1 MANLSFTPP
10 QRRGVP
16 GLTLGLTLL
25 CVLSQPLTTAIASA
39 PHTNASASTAASD
52 APSLRFRKLG
62 PLGNNEPSMLALL
75 QDRQG
80 FVWIGTHS
88 NGLYRYNGYQAVKYA
103 HQQDK
108 PGALPHERVAALFE
122 DGAGRLW
129 AGTSNGLA
137 RYNPE
142 SNDFTP
148 FVPADGPP
156 NKGIVKTIVGDGKGG
171 MWVGT
176 WGGLQHFDPAAGKF
190 SATYQ
195 HDPQQPDSLASNDL
209 NALAVDAQGG
219 VWAGTWPGGLDY
231 LAPGATVFRHY
242 RIDRIDRADQ
252 PDTRLNIVRALQF
265 DGQHRLWIGTEAG
278 VVVWDTR
285 QPWAQRRL
293 AASPASRVTG
303 FYIDRD
309 QALWA
314 TTLSAG
320 LLRWNEGR
328 QRFDQ
333 YQHQPGDPHSLPGNN
348 LRAMMQDRSGMLWV
362 ASFTDGISLANLN
375 TAGFRRHVPHRL
387 DNREQAASN
396 ALLSMAPAPGGKVWL
411 GSNLGLSLYDP
422 ASGTVQ
428 QRWQGG
434 PGQTG
439 GGTLRNN
446 ILSNNIIYSLYQD
459 AGGGPLWVGTPTG
472 LNRLDQ
478 GGVQVVRFGNTAS
491 DYINA
496 IAPGKQGVLWLGT
509 GNSLVRYDPR
519 SGRRQLYFN
528 DPADPHSRS
537 VNGTSTVLEDR
548 AGRVWAG
555 SEWNGGGLDMLDPA
569 SGRFR
574 HFRHA
579 AGDAASLLDDN
590 VTSLHEDTQG
600 TLWVGTAKGL
610 NQVTVGADGQ
620 VTLRA
625 WAQAVHGAKVLAL
638 RSDHAGRLWAS
649 TIAGLYRIDPA
660 SGQSMLYTPSDGL
673 TDGYTINSVASAPD
687 GTLYFGGVHGM
698 TAVTPQAVRSMSV
711 APQVAITDV
720 TVFNRSLGDSA
731 QDDGIKLEG
740 PLTAPRAL
748 TLSSQ
753 ASVFSIEFAALH
765 YTEPLQ
771 NRYAYQLVGFDPD
784 WVYTD
789 AAHRSASYTNLN
801 PGTYTFRVRAAN
813 HRGVWSAE
821 AATLS
826 ITITPPFWQ
835 RWWFRLSAALLVLG
849 ALAGA
854 YRWRIRRLQHQQRLL
869 EQLVAARTAQL
880 EESNRK
886 LEALST
892 TDGLTGVRNRR
903 GFDAALAA
911 EWRRAARTGQT
922 LALMMLD
929 VDHFKKY
936 NDLYGH
942 QAGDTSLRQVA
953 QLITSHGR
961 RTTDLVARYGGE
973 EFVLLS
979 ASTNAADAY
988 GTAAAICTE
997 LQRLALPHAAS
1008 PFGVITV
1015 SAGVAVLAPN
1025 ETNSPEALVQLAD
1038 EALYRAKQ
1046 KGRNQALLAMDDA
1059 EAA

>member
-1 MANLSFTPP
+1 MANLYFSPLL
-10 QRRGVP
+10 RRCALLFALS
-16 GLTLGLTLL
+16 LTL
-25 CVLSQPLTTAIASA
+25 PLTNAIASA
-39 PHTNASASTAASD
+39 PATTAGSSTAD

-62 PLGNNEPSMLALL
+62 PLGNDEPSMLALL
-75 QDRQG
+75 QDKQG
-80 FVWIGTHS
+80 FIWIGTHS
-88 NGLYRYNGYQAVKYA
+88 NGLYRYNGYQAVKFA
-103 HQQDK
+103 HQQEK
-108 PGALPHERVAALFE
+108 PGTLPHDRVAALFQ
-122 DGAGRLW
+122 DAQGRLW

-137 RYNPE
+137 RYTPE

-148 FVPADGPP
+148 FLPEDGPP
-156 NKGIVKTIVGDGKGG
+156 NKGIVKNIVADGKGG

-176 WGGLQHFDPAAGKF
+176 WGGLQHFDPATGKF
-190 SATYQ
+190 TAT
-195 HDPQQPDSLASNDL
+195 HEHNPQDAGSLASNDL
-209 NALAVDAQGG
+209 NALAVDSAGG

-231 LAPGATVFRHY
+231 LAPGAGSFRHY
-242 RIDRIDRADQ
+242 RLDRADK

-265 DGQHRLWIGTEAG
+265 DSRHRLWIGTEAG

-285 QPWAQRRL
+285 QPWEQRQL
-293 AASPASRVTG
+293 AASPASRVTS

-309 QALWA
+309 GVLWA

-320 LLRWNEGR
+320 LLRWNEGA

-333 YQHQPGDPHSLPGNN
+333 YQYQPGDPHSLPGNN
-348 LRAMMQDRSGMLWV
+348 LRAMMQDRGGMLWV
-362 ASFTDGISLANLN
+362 ASFTDGVSLANLN

-387 DNREQAASN
+387 DNRDQAASN
-396 ALLSMAPAPGGKVWL
+396 ALVSLAAAPGGKVWL
-411 GSNLGLSLYDP
+411 GGNLGLSLYDP
-422 ASGTVQ
+422 ATGAIL
-428 QRWQGG
+428 QRWQGE
-434 PGQTG
+434 PGKAG
-439 GGTLRNN
+439 K
-446 ILSNNIIYSLYQD
+446 LSNSIVYSLYQED
-459 AGGGPLWVGTPTG
+459 GDGPLWVGTPTG
-472 LNRLDQ
+472 LNRL
-478 GGVQVVRFGNTAS
+478 GKAGVQVIRFGNTAS

-496 IAPGKQGVLWLGT
+496 ITPGKHGVLWLGT
-509 GNSLVRYDPR
+509 GNSLVRYDTR
-519 SGRRQLYFN
+519 SGQHRLYFN
-528 DPADPHSRS
+528 DPADPHSRA
-537 VNGTSTVLEDR
+537 VNGTSAVLEDR
-548 AGRVWAG
+548 SGRVWAG

-569 SGRFR
+569 TGRFR
-574 HFRHA
+574 HFRHV

-590 VTSLHEDTQG
+590 VSSLHEDAQG
-600 TLWVGTAKGL
+600 ALWVGTAKGL
-610 NQVTVGADGQ
+610 NQLVASGGNITI
-620 VTLRA
+620 RS
-625 WAQAVHGAKVLAL
+625 WAQAVNGAKVLAL
-638 RSDHAGRLWAS
+638 RSDRAGHIWAS
-649 TIAGLYRIDPA
+649 TIAGLYRLDPA
-660 SGQSMLYTPSDGL
+660 SGKAMLYTPSDGL

-698 TAVTPQAVRSMSV
+698 TAVNPDAVRSTSV

-731 QDDGIKLEG
+731 RDEGIRLEG

-784 WVYTD
+784 WVVTD

-813 HRGVWSAE
+813 HRGVWSTE
-821 AATLS
+821 PATLS

-835 RWWFRLSAALLVLG
+835 RWWFRLGAAMLVLG
-849 ALAGA
+849 ALACA
-854 YRWRIRRLQHQQRLL
+854 HRWRIRRLTRQQAML

-892 TDGLTGVRNRR
+892 TDGLTAVRNRR
-903 GFDAALAA
+903 GFDAALAT

-922 LALMMLD
+922 LALTMLD

-942 QAGDTSLRQVA
+942 QAGDACLRRVA
-953 QLITSHGR
+953 ELITSHGR

-973 EFVLLS
+973 EFALLS

-988 GTAAAICTE
+988 GTAAAICAE
-997 LQRLALPHAAS
+997 LQRLALPHDAS
-1008 PFGVITV
+1008 PFGVVTI
-1015 SAGVAVLAPN
+1015 SIGVAVLAPDD
-1025 ETNSPEALVQLAD
+1025 TNSPDMLVQLAD

-1046 KGRNQALLAMDDA
+1046 RGRNQALLAMNKA

>member
-1 MANLSFTPP
+1 MANLPFYP
-10 QRRGVP
+10 
-16 GLTLGLTLL
+16 LLGRCTMLL
-25 CVLSQPLTTAIASA
+25 ALSLPLTSAIASA
-39 PHTNASASTAASD
+39 APAPAAAMASQAHPN

-88 NGLYRYNGYQAVKYA
+88 NGLYRYNGYHAVKYA

-108 PGALPHERVAALFE
+108 PGALPHDRVAALFE

-148 FVPADGPP
+148 FLPEDGPP
-156 NKGIVKTIVGDGKGG
+156 NKGIIKNIVGDGKGG

-195 HDPQQPDSLASNDL
+195 HHPQQPDSLASNDL
-209 NALAVDAQGG
+209 NALAVDGQGG

-231 LAPGATVFRHY
+231 LAPGASGFRHY
-242 RIDRIDRADQ
+242 RIDRADR

-265 DGQHRLWIGTEAG
+265 DGRHRLWIGTEAG

-285 QPWAQRRL
+285 QPWEQRQL

-309 QALWA
+309 HALWA

-320 LLRWNEGR
+320 LLRWNEGS

-362 ASFTDGISLANLN
+362 ASFTDGVSLANLN

-387 DNREQAASN
+387 DNRDQAASN
-396 ALLSMAPAPGGKVWL
+396 ALLSLAPAPGGKVWL
-411 GSNLGLSLYDP
+411 GGNLGLSLYDP
-422 ASGTVQ
+422 ATGTVQ
-428 QRWQGG
+428 QRWQGE
-434 PGQTG
+434 PGKAG
-439 GGTLRNN
+439 KPGNSLRGNS
-446 ILSNNIIYSLYQD
+446 ILSNSILSNSIIYSLYQD
-459 AGGGPLWVGTPTG
+459 DAGGPLWVGTPTG

-478 GGVQVVRFGNTAS
+478 AGVQVIRFGNTAS

-496 IAPGKQGVLWLGT
+496 IAPGRQGVLWLGT
-509 GNSLVRYDPR
+509 GNSLARYDTR
-519 SGRRQLYFN
+519 SGRHRLYFH
-528 DPADPHSRS
+528 DPADPHSRA
-537 VNGTSTVLEDR
+537 VNGTSAVLEDR

-569 SGRFR
+569 TGRFR
-574 HFRHA
+574 HFRHV
-579 AGDAASLLDDN
+579 AGDAGALLDDN
-590 VTSLHEDTQG
+590 VASLHEDARG
-600 TLWVGTAKGL
+600 ALWVGTAKGL
-610 NQVTVGADGQ
+610 NQVTVGADGK
-620 VTLRA
+620 VTLRS
-625 WAQAVHGAKVLAL
+625 WAKAVHGAKVLAL
-638 RSDHAGRLWAS
+638 RSDHAGRIWAS

-660 SGQSMLYTPSDGL
+660 SGLSMLYTPSDGL
-673 TDGYTINSVASAPD
+673 TDGYTINSVANAPD

-698 TAVTPQAVRSMSV
+698 TAVTPEAVRSMSV

-731 QDDGIKLEG
+731 HDDGIRLEG

-813 HRGVWSAE
+813 HRGVWSTAP
-821 AATLS
+821 ATLS

-854 YRWRIRRLQHQQRLL
+854 YRWRIRRLKHQQALL

-903 GFDAALAA
+903 GFDAALTA

-942 QAGDTSLRQVA
+942 QAGDACLRRVA

-988 GTAAAICTE
+988 GTAAATCAE

-1008 PFGVITV
+1008 PFGVVTI
-1015 SAGVAVLAPN
+1015 SIGVAVLAPN
-1025 ETNSPEALVQLAD
+1025 DTNTPDALVQLAD

>member
-1 MANLSFTPP
+1 MANLYFSPLL
-10 QRRGVP
+10 RRCA
-16 GLTLGLTLL
+16 LGASLL
-25 CVLSQPLTTAIASA
+25 FALSLPLTPAIASA
-39 PHTNASASTAASD
+39 QPGTAATD

-62 PLGNNEPSMLALL
+62 PLGNDEPSMLALL

-88 NGLYRYNGYQAVKYA
+88 NGLYRYNGYHAVKFA
-103 HQQDK
+103 HQPGK
-108 PGALPHERVAALFE
+108 PGALPHDRVAALFQ
-122 DGAGRLW
+122 DSQGRLW

-142 SNDFTP
+142 SNDFTSFLP
-148 FVPADGPP
+148 EDGPP
-156 NKGIVKTIVGDGKGG
+156 NKGIVKNIVSDGKGG

-190 SATYQ
+190 TATYQ
-195 HDPQQPDSLASNDL
+195 HHPQDAGSLASNDL
-209 NALAVDAQGG
+209 NALAVDSNGG
-219 VWAGTWPGGLDY
+219 LWAGTWPGGLDY
-231 LAPGATVFRHY
+231 LAPGATSFRHY
-242 RIDRIDRADQ
+242 HVDRIDRADK

-265 DGQHRLWIGTEAG
+265 DSQHRLWIGTEAG

-285 QPWAQRRL
+285 QPWEQRRL
-293 AASPASRVTG
+293 ATSPFSRVTG

-309 QALWA
+309 GVLWA

-320 LLRWNEGR
+320 LLRWNEGAK
-328 QRFDQ
+328 RFDQ
-333 YQHQPGDPHSLPGNN
+333 YQHQPADPHSLPGNN
-348 LRAMMQDRSGMLWV
+348 LRAMMQDRGGMLWV
-362 ASFTDGISLANLN
+362 ASFTDGVSLANLN

-387 DNREQAASN
+387 DNRDQAASN
-396 ALLSMAPAPGGKVWL
+396 ALISLAPAPDGKVWL
-411 GSNLGLSLYDP
+411 GGNLGLSLYDP
-422 ASGTVQ
+422 VTATVLR
-428 QRWQGG
+428 RWQGE
-434 PGQTG
+434 PGQPG
-439 GGTLRNN
+439 K
-446 ILSNNIIYSLYQD
+446 LSNSIVYSLYQEENN
-459 AGGGPLWVGTPTG
+459 GEPRGPLWIGTPTG

-478 GGVQVVRFGNTAS
+478 TGVQVIRFGNTAS

-496 IAPGKQGVLWLGT
+496 IAPGKQGLLWLGT
-509 GNSLVRYDPR
+509 GNSLVRYDTR
-519 SGRRQLYFN
+519 NGQRRVYFN
-528 DPADPHSRS
+528 DPADPHSRA
-537 VNGTSTVLEDR
+537 VNGTSAVLEDR
-548 AGRVWAG
+548 QGRVWTG

-569 SGRFR
+569 TGRFH
-574 HFRHA
+574 HFRHD
-579 AGDAASLLDDN
+579 AGDANSLLDDN
-590 VTSLHEDTQG
+590 VSSLHEDAQG
-600 TLWVGTAKGL
+600 SLWVGTAKGL
-610 NQVTVGADGQ
+610 NQVTAGGGKI
-620 VTLRA
+620 TLRS
-625 WAQAVHGAKVLAL
+625 WAQAVNGAKVLAL
-638 RSDHAGRLWAS
+638 RSDRAGHIWAS
-649 TIAGLYRIDPA
+649 TITGLYRLDPA
-660 SGQSMLYTPSDGL
+660 SGQAMLYTPSDGL
-673 TDGYTINSVASAPD
+673 TDGYTVNSAASAPD

-698 TAVTPQAVRSMSV
+698 TGVSPDVVRSMSV

-720 TVFNRSLGDSA
+720 TVFNRSLGDSVH
-731 QDDGIKLEG
+731 DEGIKLEG

-784 WVYTD
+784 WVTTD

-821 AATLS
+821 PATLS

-849 ALAGA
+849 GLAGA
-854 YRWRIRRLQHQQRLL
+854 YRWRIRRLTHQQALL

-922 LALMMLD
+922 LALIMLD

-942 QAGDTSLRQVA
+942 QAGDACLRRVA
-953 QLITSHGR
+953 ELITSHGR

-973 EFVLLS
+973 EFALLS

-988 GTAAAICTE
+988 GTAAAICVE

-1008 PFGVITV
+1008 PFGVVTISV
-1015 SAGVAVLAPN
+1015 GVAVLAPG
-1025 ETNSPEALVQLAD
+1025 EANSPELLVQRAD
-1038 EALYRAKQ
+1038 EALYSAKQ
-1046 KGRNQALLAMDDA
+1046 KGRNQALLAMDTA

>member
-1 MANLSFTPP
+1 MPTPFAA
-10 QRRGVP
+10 P
-16 GLTLGLTLL
+16 GPMPTL
-25 CVLSQPLTTAIASA
+25 AAA
-39 PHTNASASTAASD
+39 PPSNAAAD

-62 PLGNNEPSMLALL
+62 ALGNDEPSMLALL
-75 QDRQG
+75 QDKQG

-88 NGLYRYNGYQAVKYA
+88 NGLYRYNGYQAVKFA

-108 PGALPHERVAALFE
+108 QGTLPHDRVAALYE
-122 DGAGRLW
+122 DNQGRLW
-129 AGTSNGLA
+129 AGTSNGLV

-148 FVPADGPP
+148 FLPEGGPP
-156 NKGIVKTIVGDGKGG
+156 NKGIVKNIVSDGKGG
-171 MWVGT
+171 MWVAT

-190 SATYQ
+190 TATYE
-195 HDPQQPDSLASNDL
+195 HNPQEAGSLASNDL
-209 NALAVDAQGG
+209 NALAVDSAGG

-231 LAPGATVFRHY
+231 LAPGATGFRHFKV
-242 RIDRIDRADQ
+242 DRADK

-265 DGQHRLWIGTEAG
+265 DSRHRLWIGTEAG
-278 VVVWDTR
+278 VIVWDTR
-285 QPWAQRRL
+285 QAWELRQL
-293 AASPASRVTG
+293 AASPVTRITG

-309 QALWA
+309 GVLWA

-320 LLRWNEGR
+320 LLRWNEAA

-333 YQHQPGDPHSLPGNN
+333 YQHQPGDQHSLPGNN
-348 LRAMMQDRSGMLWV
+348 LRAIMQDRSGMLWV
-362 ASFTDGISLANLN
+362 ASFTDGVSLANLN
-375 TAGFRRHVPHRL
+375 TAGFRRHVPHKL
-387 DNREQAASN
+387 DHRDQAASN
-396 ALLSMAPAPGGKVWL
+396 ALLSLAPAPGGKVWL
-411 GSNLGLSLYDP
+411 GGNLGLSLYDP
-422 ASGTVQ
+422 ATRTVLQ
-428 QRWQGG
+428 QWQGE
-434 PGQTG
+434 PGRKG
-439 GGTLRNN
+439 K
-446 ILSNNIIYSLYQD
+446 LSNSIVYSLYQETE
-459 AGGGPLWVGTPTG
+459 GPLWVGTPTG
-472 LNRLDQ
+472 LNRLHN
-478 GGVQVVRFGNTAS
+478 GSVQVIRFGNTAS

-496 IAPGKQGVLWLGT
+496 IAPGKHGVLWLGT
-509 GNSLVRYDPR
+509 GNSLVRYDMR
-519 SGRRQLYFN
+519 SGQYRLYFN
-528 DPADPHSRS
+528 EAADPDSRA
-537 VNGTSTVLEDR
+537 VNGTSTVLEDSS
-548 AGRVWAG
+548 GRVWAG

-569 SGRFR
+569 TGRFR
-574 HFRHA
+574 HFRHV

-590 VTSLHEDTQG
+590 VSSLHEDAHG
-600 TLWVGTAKGL
+600 ALWVGTAKGL
-610 NQVTVGADGQ
+610 NQLTTSAGNGGSKL
-620 VTLRA
+620 TLRS
-625 WAQAVHGAKVLAL
+625 WAQAVGSAKVLAI
-638 RSDHAGRLWAS
+638 RSDRAGHIWAS
-649 TIAGLYRIDPA
+649 TITGLYRLDPA
-660 SGQSMLYTPSDGL
+660 SGQSVLYTPSDGL
-673 TDGYTINSVASAPD
+673 TDGYNVNSVASAPD

-698 TAVTPQAVRSMSV
+698 TAVTPEAVRSTSV

-731 QDDGIKLEG
+731 RDEGIKLDG

-784 WVYTD
+784 WVYAD

-813 HRGVWSAE
+813 HRGVWSE
-821 AATLS
+821 QPATLS
-826 ITITPPFWQ
+826 ITITPPFWK
-835 RWWFRLSAALLVLG
+835 RWWFRLAAGVSILG
-849 ALAGA
+849 ALICAH
-854 YRWRIRRLQHQQRLL
+854 RWRIRRLKLQRTLL

-892 TDGLTGVRNRR
+892 TDGLTGVGNRR
-903 GFDAALAA
+903 GFDTALAA
-911 EWRRAARTGQT
+911 EWRRAARTGQS
-922 LALMMLD
+922 LALMLLD

-942 QAGDTSLRQVA
+942 QAGDTCLRRVA
-953 QLITSHGR
+953 DLITSHGR

-988 GTAAAICTE
+988 GTAAAICKE

-1008 PFGVITV
+1008 PFGVVTI
-1015 SAGVAVLAPN
+1015 SIGVAVLAPGDA
-1025 ETNSPEALVQLAD
+1025 NSPEMLVQLAD
-1038 EALYRAKQ
+1038 EALYSAKQ
-1046 KGRNQALLAMDDA
+1046 KGRNQALLAMDKA